1 VAVPA
6 VRVTRESRF
15 YLSLE
20 DELMRIFATGAI
32 QWVMGKDWP
41 DDVSRSRRRWSPRP
55 SSGPRTRSRPLRA
68 QREIRKNVL
77 KYDEVMNEQR
87 KKFGLTT
94 YLFHIRRL
102 WLDEIDSQWI
112 AHLKN
117 IEHLRTGIGLVG
129 YATRNPKNEYKLR
142 GYNLFKE
149 MWEGIELTVLDKVIN
164 MALTEA
170 ERRQAEEG
178 AEYETALTRANDRQR
193 GAAPARRAAGQA
205 QQLDKLQEAARKAM
219 EQLQAAQHAGA
230 AASAA
235 EIAAAADEAAEAA
248 VKAAVADKEVPKV
261 RPNDP
266 CPCGS
271 GKRYKKCHGQ
281 AREARDKKPAGA
293 GSDGEAAAP
302 DDARE
307 ESAAT

>member
-1 VAVPA
+1 VELRNVPENLDKLVEICWRA
-6 VRVTRESRF
+6 LEKLLLERE
-15 YLSLE
+15 E
-20 DELMRIFATGAI
+20 
-32 QWVMGKDWP
+32 
-41 DDVSRSRRRWSPRP
+41 
-55 SSGPRTRSRPLRA
+55 
-68 QREIRKNVL
+68 
-77 KYDEVMNEQR
+77 
-87 KKFGLTT
+87 KFGLTT

-129 YATRNPKNEYKLR
+129 YATRNPKNEYKIR

-149 MWEGIELTVLDKVIN
+149 MWEGIEQTVLDKVIS

-178 AEYETALTRANDRQR
+178 AEYETALTRASARQR
-193 GAAPARRAAGQA
+193 GATPPRRAAGQA
-205 QQLDKLQEAARKAM
+205 QLDKLQEAARRAM
-219 EQLQAAQHAGA
+219 EQLQGAAA

-235 EIAAAADEAAEAA
+235 AAAASADEAAEAA
-248 VKAAVADKEVPKV
+248 ARAAVADKEVPKA

-271 GKRYKKCHGQ
+271 GKRYKKCHG
-281 AREARDKKPAGA
+281 KKALGAAGDQHE
-293 GSDGEAAAP
+293 GPPKKAAADDGKRP
-302 DDARE
+302 AKRSAETSEAEASETEDARE
-307 ESAAT
+307 ESATT